1 MNRTLRGV
9 WLAAS
14 LLVAVAAV
22 VAELR
27 LAGPPPEHAPA

>member
-1 MNRTLRGV
+1 MDRTLRGV

-22 VAELR
+22 MAELR
-27 LAGPPPEHAPA
+27 LAGPPAEQAPA